1 MHQAAC
7 YSWIGSGCNHS
18 GGLGI
23 TTIGFFSEL
32 YGSFF
37 PEGSLPVSC
46 VWGDSKPQGE
56 VWVYARIAEVPI
68 VPSGDQMATFTLFS
82 FWKGVLWQWQRG
94 RGVTVPRQRRGVLTH
109 PLLSF
114 PVCTGYLLQVFHNAS
129 ESYQVSRQ
137 SRCAHRC
144 SVSSVFLR
152 YLKAV
157 KGQSSLSIPG
167 RRIVGGC
174 HIPSPFLATLFTVHS
189 RLSLPPPVE
198 SLSLVICPL
207 WSVLFHA
214 AEWMVYCSG
223 SPIQRCGT
231 PRGPRL

>member
-1 MHQAAC
+1 M
-7 YSWIGSGCNHS
+7 
-18 GGLGI
+18 
-23 TTIGFFSEL
+23 
-32 YGSFF
+32 
-37 PEGSLPVSC
+37 SC

-56 VWVYARIAEVPI
+56 VLSLCQDWRSAHRM
-68 VPSGDQMATFTLFS
+68 PSGDQMAMFILFS
-82 FWKGVLWQWQRG
+82 FRKGVSWQWQWG
-94 RGVTVPRQRRGVLTH
+94 RGVTVPRQRWGVLTL
-109 PLLSF
+109 PLLLSF
-114 PVCTGYLLQVFHNAS
+114 PVCIGYLLQLFHNAS

-137 SRCAHRC
+137 SQCAHRY
-144 SVSSVFLR
+144 SVSSVFLT

-167 RRIVGGC
+167 RRIVGRC

-223 SPIQRCGT
+223 SPIQRCGNAKK
-231 PRGPRL
+231 PEALVRPLFSS